1 MNNERKGAIADRNCM
16 NPECLAEEG
25 ERHYY
30 ECTRDESDNVTPIGG
45 EVQKWADAAMYRSEA
60 MPERISG
67 QQVTPLVYLLN
78 ATPDPLGAIAAG
90 SMMYEGKV
98 CRSLSDVT
106 DEERRHYFDQIT
118 KTHLKAPFELMD
130 LHFMVEGVTRSFTHQ
145 MVRQR
150 TAVFMQE
157 SLRFAV
163 KENMDEETPLPPSL
177 ADMKDDDPRVVL
189 WRRGINAA
197 QDIYEA
203 LVDSG
208 VPAED
213 ARGLLPHSTTTR
225 LNYKTNLRNLQD
237 HGGMRLCTQAQFE
250 WRTVFLG
257 FVKAISEYCSCPKGI
272 HEVTDSW
279 APEAAGPCDNWQ
291 FQIIANLFR
300 PVCYLTGKC
309 EFKASF
315 DRACSIRD
323 RVEANHKVGR
333 GSETWNTE
341 YDVVE
346 GNPIVAGVG
355 PRSVMVEAD
364 GRPVFIGAIQ
374 PAEWLGDHSAAR
386 TR

>member
-1 MNNERKGAIADRNCM
+1 MSTSS
-16 NPECLAEEG
+16 PPP
-25 ERHYY
+25 
-30 ECTRDESDNVTPIGG
+30 SG

-60 MPERISG
+60 MPKSAVAG
-67 QQVTPLVYLLN
+67 PAVYLLN

-98 CRSLSDVT
+98 CRNLADVT

-118 KTHLKAPFELMD
+118 KTHLKAPFELLD

-163 KENMDEETPLPPSL
+163 KENLDEETPLPPSL
-177 ADMKDDDPRVVL
+177 ADLKDDEPRVVL
-189 WRRGINAA
+189 WRSAINRV
-197 QDIYEA
+197 QDTYEA
-203 LVDSG
+203 LVDAG

-213 ARGLLPHSTTTR
+213 ARGLLPHQTTTR

-257 FVKAISEYCSCPKGI
+257 FVKAISEHCSFHKQKGACGG
-272 HEVTDSW
+272 S
-279 APEAAGPCDNWQ
+279 PEIRCDNWQ
-291 FQIIANLFR
+291 FQVIANLFR

-323 RVEANHKVGR
+323 RVEANHKAGR
-333 GSETWNTE
+333 DSSEWGEGYIATNGE
-341 YDVVE
+341 DVLYAIA
-346 GNPIVAGVG
+346 PI
-355 PRSVMVEAD
+355 
-364 GRPVFIGAIQ
+364 RPI
-374 PAEWLGDHSAAR
+374 EWLGDHSAAR